1 MTPERESLIDELRR
15 ELGRVRAALVESM
28 DWGWSVYIPPD
39 EVVAR
44 YEAAL
49 GLTDTIADFADFVQ
63 QAMGIDT
70 SIESCISRCRG
81 AGSVCDPCAAK
92 ASSRRVKRPYVVSSD
107 LTKTQLR
114 CRRSLRSYR

>member
-49 GLTDTIADFADFVQ
+49 GITDTIADFFFI
-63 QAMGIDT
+63 G
-70 SIESCISRCRG
+70 
-81 AGSVCDPCAAK
+81 
-92 ASSRRVKRPYVVSSD
+92 VVSSSD
-107 LTKTQLR
+107 QRTQHQR
-114 CRRSLRSYR
+114 TQPKAA